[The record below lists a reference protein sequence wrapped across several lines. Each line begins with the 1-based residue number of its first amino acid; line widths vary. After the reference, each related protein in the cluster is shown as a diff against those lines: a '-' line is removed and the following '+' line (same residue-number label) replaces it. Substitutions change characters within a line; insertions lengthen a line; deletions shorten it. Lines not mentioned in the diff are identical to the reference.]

1 MFQMMTV
8 LWNAWTAISLQDVKT
23 EDGLYQRGL
32 LIIHTLQWMWLGCVF
47 QTWGVKLF
55 AKCDKKIL
63 IQVLCLRM
71 RNRMSLF
78 FWRQHQISDV
88 WVWWQNS
95 FGMKFNS
102 LLIQLCRFQLSSKE
116 SWSLVLS
123 SSPTRAF
130 IALYQNN
137 RTALNW
143 QYAQINFIFFRNNK
157 QFYLLYLKY
166 PLPFFEEW

>member
-1 MFQMMTV
+1 MSAKLENMCFLLHSSFSLCFMFQMMTV

-32 LIIHTLQWMWLGCVF
+32 LIIHTLHWMWLGCVF

-63 IQVLCLRM
+63 IPVMCLRM
-71 RNRMSLF
+71 RIRMSLF
-78 FWRQHQISDV
+78 FWRQPQISEV

-102 LLIQLCRFQLSSKE
+102 LLIQLS
-116 SWSLVLS
+116 
-123 SSPTRAF
+123 RAF
-130 IALYQNN
+130 NRVQRKVEDWCYLASHPPSLHCIRTIA
-137 RTALNW
+137 W
-143 QYAQINFIFFRNNK
+143 
-157 QFYLLYLKY
+157 
-166 PLPFFEEW
+166 